1 MNAKQRRRLVR
12 QHKEQIEIDRVVRRL
27 EGSSTPWYDATDSNN
42 LHRYKY
48 DGEPIVETVARLNYY
63 YALYIKGENAN
74 DPRIKTL

>member
-27 EGSSTPWYDATDSNN
+27 EGSSTPWYDAADTDN

-74 DPRIKTL
+74 DTHQTL